1 MIAQSDAYR
10 GWADANDPPAQQLEM
25 CIFAD
30 DHDPPHF
37 HVLGPGW
44 SGVIDLDTLTLC
56 RGAVPKRDFSEAVQW
71 EENRQFLRSEW
82 KRLNERD

>member
-1 MIAQSDAYR
+1 MLIELGPMPTIHRLS
-10 GWADANDPPAQQLEM
+10 NSKL

-44 SGVIDLDTLTLC
+44 SGIIDLDTLTLR
-56 RGAVPKRDFSEAVQW
+56 RGAVPKRDFLEAVRW
-71 EENRQFLRSEW
+71 AAENRQFLRSEW
-82 KRLNERD
+82 KRFNERD